1 MTKAI
6 EVSAGTN
13 GIAQFCFAY
22 ASIASVCGVS
32 LGMFMGIAHDF
43 TLVPVHAHINLIG
56 WVSMFVFGAYYRLH
70 PHLAGRLAK
79 LQIALV
85 SIGLVA
91 SFGTLGITLTS
102 GDDTLLPVII
112 AGSVM
117 VLTGFAI
124 FCGIVC
130 REALRSGSN

>member
-1 MTKAI
+1 MTQAV

-13 GIAQFCFAY
+13 GVSRFCY
-22 ASIASVCGVS
+22 AFASVASCCGIS

-56 WVSMFVFGAYYRLH
+56 WVSMFMFGVYFRQH
-70 PHLAGRLAK
+70 PQRAGRLAK
-79 LQIALV
+79 IQVALV
-85 SIGLVA
+85 SLGLVA
-91 SFGTLGITLTS
+91 SFGSLAITLTT
-102 GDDTLLPVII
+102 GDEVLLPLTI

-117 VLTGFAI
+117 VLAGFVI

-130 REALRSGSN
+130 HEALRT